1 MTTHNLPVSS
11 AEEIHSKESIN
22 SLVYIA
28 NEFIGFLE
36 LFKDE
41 DSINKRNEVESLL
54 NSIKLNL
61 VQHDYM
67 YMAVYIYGASIDV
80 VNHGANFEEAKEQVI
95 QNASKDFDPEEDD
108 VLLFK
113 VAFDNTVEPTCVFRY
128 EEYLSQENEKGE

>member
-11 AEEIHSKESIN
+11 ATEIHSKESIN

-28 NEFIGFLE
+28 NEFISFLE
-36 LFKDE
+36 LFRDE

-67 YMAVYIYGASIDV
+67 YIAVYIYGASIDI
-80 VNHGANFEEAKEQVI
+80 VNHGANFEEAKVQVI
-95 QNASKDFDPEEDD
+95 QNASKDFNPEEDD

-113 VAFDNTVEPTCVFRY
+113 VASDNTVESTCVFKY

>member
-1 MTTHNLPVSS
+1 MTTHNLPLSS
-11 AEEIHSKESIN
+11 VKEMHSKESIN
-22 SLVYIA
+22 SLFYIA
-28 NEFIGFLE
+28 NEFISFLE

-67 YMAVYIYGASIDV
+67 YMAVYIYGASIDI

-113 VAFDNTVEPTCVFRY
+113 VASDNAVEPTCVFKY
-128 EEYLSQENEKGE
+128 EEYLSKENEEVE

>member
-1 MTTHNLPVSS
+1 MTTHNLPISS
-11 AEEIHSKESIN
+11 AKEIHSKESIN

>member
-1 MTTHNLPVSS
+1 MTTHNLPISS
-11 AEEIHSKESIN
+11 TKEIHSKESIN

-28 NEFIGFLE
+28 NEFISFLE

-41 DSINKRNEVESLL
+41 DSIDKRNEVESLL

-113 VAFDNTVEPTCVFRY
+113 ISSNNSVEPTCVFKY
-128 EEYLSQENEKGE
+128 EEYLSQENEKVE